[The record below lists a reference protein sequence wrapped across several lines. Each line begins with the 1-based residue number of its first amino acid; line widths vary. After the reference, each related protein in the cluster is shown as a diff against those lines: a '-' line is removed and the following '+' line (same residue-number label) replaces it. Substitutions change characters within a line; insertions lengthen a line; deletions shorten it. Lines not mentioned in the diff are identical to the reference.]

1 MLRVLVRLILKLLYR
16 VEVHGE
22 MPSEPRALIIA
33 NHQSFL
39 DAMIFASCLP
49 YKPAFMV
56 HSQIMRNRL
65 YAFWVRQA
73 PHLVVDS
80 GSPYAVKAAVQ
91 FIESGHPL
99 VIFPEGRITMT
110 GALMKVYDGT
120 AFIAAKSQ
128 ALVIPI
134 HINGADQAK
143 GFSRLSEP
151 VFPQRLFP
159 KITVTIT
166 KPVRIPMPEAP
177 TGKLRRR
184 MAGEEMRRVMQRMMV
199 DCRKRN
205 TLYES
210 FLDAVEKY
218 GRKRLVVE
226 EPTGQTFTYGLLI
239 KASMALGR
247 LVSRQSS
254 EGEAVGVL
262 MPNVG
267 ATLGLLLGM
276 TAFRRIPAILN
287 YTAGAEGM
295 LSALRASKAT
305 TVITSRAFLE
315 RGRLEQVVARM
326 EGIRFLYLEDL
337 RKTLTIGDK
346 LWLIGYAIRKP
357 RSVMKPARNSDPAV
371 VLFTSGSEGK
381 PKGVVLSHDN
391 LLTNLAQIRAA
402 LDFTPGD
409 RILGAMPIFHAFG
422 LLGTFLLPVTGGM
435 TVFIYPTPLHYRLI
449 PEIAYDRNC
458 TIMFATNTF
467 LGHYA
472 RRAHP
477 YDFRTVRLVVSGAEK
492 LTDEVR
498 RVYMDKFGVRIIEG
512 YGATECAPV
521 ISANTFMASKPNTV
535 GQLMPAMEG
544 KLEPVPGIPEGGLLH
559 VTGPNVMLGYW
570 RDSNPGV
577 LEPPEST
584 FGRGWYNTGDIVTI
598 DEEGFIAIKG
608 RMKRFAKVA
617 GEMISLETV
626 EKIAE
631 TASPAAMH
639 GAASIPDPRRGE
651 TILLFTQDRNLR
663 RDQLQQAAQALG
675 APEIAVPRKVI
686 HIEKIPLLGNGKK
699 DYPALQKLAANG
711 DNN

>member
-1 MLRVLVRLILKLLYR
+1 MRFIFKVFYR
-16 VEVHGE
+16 VEVRGE
-22 MPSEPRALIIA
+22 MPAEGRALIIA

-39 DAMIFASCLP
+39 DAMILASCLP

-56 HSQIMRNRL
+56 HSQIMRSRFF
-65 YAFWVRQA
+65 AFWVRQT
-73 PHLVVDS
+73 PHLVVDTA
-80 GSPYAVKAAVQ
+80 SPYAVKAAVQ
-91 FIESGHPL
+91 FIEAGRPL
-99 VIFPEGRITMT
+99 VVFPEGRLTVT
-110 GALMKVYDGT
+110 GALMKVYEGT
-120 AFIAAKSQ
+120 AFIAAKSG

-134 HINGADQAK
+134 HISGADEAK
-143 GFSRLSEP
+143 GFTRLPAP

-159 KITVTIT
+159 KIVLTINP
-166 KPVRIPMPEAP
+166 PVRIPMPEAP
-177 TGKLRRR
+177 TGKQRRR
-184 MAGEEMRRVMQRMMV
+184 LAGEEMRRVLQKMMV
-199 DCRKRN
+199 DCRKRQ
-205 TLYES
+205 TLYDA
-210 FLDAVEKY
+210 FLDAAEKY

-226 EPTGQTFTYGLLI
+226 EPAGQTFTYGLLL

-247 LVSRQSS
+247 LVSRHSK

-276 TAFRRIPAILN
+276 FAFRRVPAILN

-295 LSALRASKAT
+295 ASALRASNAG

-315 RGRLEQVVARM
+315 RARLEPVVARM
-326 EGIRFLYLEDL
+326 EGVRFLYLEDL
-337 RKTLTIGDK
+337 RQTLTPADK
-346 LWLIGYAIRKP
+346 LWLIGRAIRKP
-357 RSVMKPARNSDPAV
+357 RSVRVEGKPEDPAA

-391 LLTNLAQIRAA
+391 LLTNLGQIRAA
-402 LDFTPGD
+402 LDFNPAD
-409 RILGAMPIFHAFG
+409 RILGAMPVFHAFG
-422 LLGTFLLPVTGGM
+422 LLGTFILPVIGGM
-435 TVFIYPTPLHYRLI
+435 QVFIYPTPLHYRLI
-449 PEIAYDRNC
+449 PELAYDRNC

-477 YDFRTVRLVVSGAEK
+477 YDFRSVRMVVSGAEK
-492 LTDEVR
+492 LTEEVR
-498 RVYMDKFGVRIIEG
+498 RTYMDKFGVRIIEG

-521 ISANTFMASKPNTV
+521 ISANTFMASKPSTV
-535 GQLMPAMEG
+535 GQLMPGMESR
-544 KLEPVPGIPEGGLLH
+544 LEPVPGIEDGGLLH
-559 VTGPNVMLGYW
+559 VAGPNVMLGYW

-584 FGRGWYNTGDIVTI
+584 FGPGWYNTGDIVKI
-598 DEEGFIAIKG
+598 DEEGFIAIQG

-631 TASPAAMH
+631 TASPASMH
-639 GAASIPDPRRGE
+639 GAASIPDARRGE
-651 TILLFTQDRNLR
+651 TIVLFTQDRGLR

-675 APEIAVPRKVI
+675 APEIAIPRKVI

-711 DNN
+711 DNT

>member
-1 MLRVLVRLILKLLYR
+1 MLRVLVRLIFKVFYR
-16 VEVHGE
+16 VEVRGE
-22 MPSEPRALIIA
+22 MPADQRALIIS

-39 DAMIFASCLP
+39 DAMILASCLP

-56 HSQIMRNRL
+56 HSQVIKSRFF
-65 YAFWVRQA
+65 AFWVKQT
-73 PHLVVDS
+73 PHLIVDS

-99 VIFPEGRITMT
+99 VIFPEGRLTIT

-134 HINGADQAK
+134 HIEGADQAR
-143 GFSRLSEP
+143 GFTRLPEP
-151 VFPQRLFP
+151 AFPRRWFP
-159 KITVTIT
+159 KIILTIT
-166 KPVRIPMPEAP
+166 KPVHIPMPNAP
-177 TGKLRRR
+177 TGKARRR
-184 MAGEEMRRVMQRMMV
+184 LVGEEMRLVLQRMMV
-199 DCRKRN
+199 ECRKRR
-205 TLYES
+205 TLYDA
-210 FLDAVEKY
+210 FLDAVEKF
-218 GRKRLVVE
+218 GRDRLVVE
-226 EPTGQTFTYGLLI
+226 EPTGQTFTYALLI

-247 LVSRQSS
+247 LAARHSK

-276 TAFRRIPAILN
+276 FAFRRVPAILN

-295 LSALRASKAT
+295 ASALRASKAT
-305 TVITSRAFLE
+305 SVITSRAFLE
-315 RGRLEQVVARM
+315 RARLEHVTARM
-326 EGIRFLYLEDL
+326 EGVRFLYLEDL
-337 RKTLTIGDK
+337 RRTLTLGDK

-357 RSVMKPARNSDPAV
+357 RSVRVEAKPTDPAV

-391 LLTNLAQIRAA
+391 LLANLAQIRAA
-402 LDFTPGD
+402 LDFTPAD
-409 RILGAMPIFHAFG
+409 KILGAMPIFHAFG
-422 LLGTFLLPVTGGM
+422 LLGTFILPVMSGM
-435 TVFIYPTPLHYRLI
+435 SVFIYPTPLHYRLI
-449 PEIAYDRNC
+449 PELAYDRNC

-477 YDFRTVRLVVSGAEK
+477 YDFRSVRMVISGAEK

-498 RVYMDKFGVRIIEG
+498 RAYMDKFGVRVIEG
-512 YGATECAPV
+512 YGATECSPV
-521 ISANTFMASKPNTV
+521 VSANTFMASKTNTV
-535 GQLMPAMEG
+535 GQLMPGMELR
-544 KLEPVPGIPEGGLLH
+544 LEPVAGIEEGGLLH

-577 LEPPEST
+577 LEPPVSSA
-584 FGRGWYNTGDIVTI
+584 GPGWYNTGDIVTV

-631 TASPAAMH
+631 TASPAALH
-639 GAASIPDPRRGE
+639 GATAIPDVRRGE
-651 TILLFTQDRNLR
+651 AIILFTQDRNLR

-699 DYPALQKLAANG
+699 DYPALQKLALNG
-711 DNN
+711 DRT